1 MENRHL
7 IYNQQ
12 LKDLEKL
19 EKSGDVYVLRP
30 KVDLVASRTERN
42 PQKMQETY
50 DQGREL
56 ALEEVE
62 KIKAFLN
69 N

>member
-1 MENRHL
+1 MYKVVL
-7 IYNQQ
+7 TKQA

-42 PQKMQETY
+42 PQKMQDTY
-50 DQGREL
+50 NQGREL